1 MFQKTEKEK
10 NEELNQFQ
18 SISRELFKKK
28 DELV

>member
-28 DELV
+28 DDLV